1 MTPIENLQKSAAV
14 RGHVVEIETRT
25 PTAGPGTGA
34 PGAAFDP
41 LPYRVTVWRNPTA
54 GRVYRG
60 ASENAAVA
68 AALNDYRTRC
78 PSNSA

>member
-1 MTPIENLQKSAAV
+1 MNALETLQKTAAV
-14 RGHVVEIETRT
+14 RGHVVEIGRIE
-25 PTAGPGTGA
+25 PTADDRLPVTSVA
-34 PGAAFDP
+34 

-68 AALNDYRTRC
+68 AALNDYRKTG
-78 PSNSA
+78 SAERA